1 MKLQLL
7 FFAFFLSISFL
18 INAQNSGFIGPD
30 APDLKAISFDQKIV
44 IVLENPEK
52 SNNRNLDYEEE
63 IELDFDLEGEYDM
76 FYRFEG
82 YQLFQLRD
90 ASIDLTLEN
99 LLNPLNARQV
109 FQSDLQNDIVTAF
122 NWHAVDDP
130 YSDDTLYVPVLKVEG
145 ENIGVKQSFVFDKC
159 AFTDSPLENGKDYYF
174 TVLAYAYNNYLGF
187 DIIRFPDGQKQTYL
201 PSTRNIRT
209 YSFTP
214 KAILPG
220 TKIFSDFG
228 DPLPITRLEG
238 QGNNYG
244 PLIPIEG
251 FDEKVLSGNFNGE
264 IEYLPGF
271 GPFEV
276 FIANPFEVRDG
287 TFELEFIDAD
297 PNEYVVGDEVS
308 FKLTKLETGE
318 NYESTLTLGTNVEE
332 MINKFG
338 LGIRIFQA
346 DPPGANPV
354 LVRDNG
360 FIGGFMEYKN
370 PYGSQW
376 LSFVEDQTR
385 DDNLNRDEIFDF
397 IKTEKDNEDHQLDPN
412 RSFIV
417 NNETGFFPYCLCDS
431 RPSNLPMI
439 SPAWIN
445 DANSGACGPLFGL
458 NNLNNVDIV
467 FTSDKSKWS
476 RVVILE
482 ATTGFLKEGSGEGF
496 GGSQMSLLERPAAS
510 KSAGPDGMP
519 LDDPDL
525 PNGFGWFPG
534 YAIDVATG
542 QRLNLF
548 FSEATIYS
556 PDNPAMEGVHS
567 DYLVGND
574 RMWNPGLEIE
584 VDGLPGSSRYFTGG
598 HHFIYVT
605 NQEYDGC
612 LQIHD
617 ILSGPLPM
625 RIKIPQVFRTVN
637 WTVMPL
643 ASELL
648 SYEEGLIPNDVRVQL
663 RVTQPFSAV
672 GSSHPNYAPFTHNK
686 YQFSIEGMA
695 FDPDVN
701 LPGYEGRLI
710 PVSLIRNPGP
720 TLIIL
725 KANSIIDEI
734 LTVEV
739 YDRNGLLQFTTTLT
753 DRLTEINTS
762 SWPSGVYIVHVYDQE
777 GNRTTLQ
784 YVKS

>member
-1 MKLQLL
+1 MKLPLL
-7 FFAFFLSISFL
+7 FIAFFLGISSL
-18 INAQNSGFIGPD
+18 INAQNSDFIGPD

-44 IVLENPEK
+44 LFLENPEK
-52 SNNRNLDYEEE
+52 SNNRNLDYKEE
-63 IELDFDLEGEYDM
+63 IEIDFDLEEEADL

-90 ASIDLTLEN
+90 ASVELTIEN
-99 LLNPLNARQV
+99 LLNPFKARQV
-109 FQSDLQNDIVTAF
+109 FQSDLQNDIVSAF
-122 NWHAVDDP
+122 NWKAVEDP
-130 YSDDTLYVPVLKVEG
+130 FSDDTLYVPVLKIEG
-145 ENIGVKQSFVFDKC
+145 ENIGVRHGYVFEQC
-159 AFTDSPLENGKDYYF
+159 AFTDSPLENGKEYYF
-174 TVLAYAYNNYLGF
+174 TVLAYAYNNYQGF
-187 DIIRFPDGQKQTYL
+187 DVIRFPDGQKQTYL
-201 PSTRNIRT
+201 PSTRNVRSYT
-209 YSFTP
+209 FSP
-214 KAILPG
+214 KALLPG
-220 TKIFSDFG
+220 TKIFSDYG

-238 QGNNYG
+238 QGNNER
-244 PLIPIEG
+244 PLIPVDG

-287 TFELEFIDAD
+287 TFELEFIDTD
-297 PNEYVVGDEVS
+297 PNEYAVDENAS
-308 FKLTKLETGE
+308 FRLTKLETGE
-318 NYESTLTLGTNVEE
+318 TYESTLTLGTNVEE
-332 MINKFG
+332 LINKFG
-338 LGIRIFQA
+338 LGIRIYQA
-346 DPPGANPV
+346 DPPGAKPG
-354 LVRDNG
+354 LIRDNG

-370 PYGSQW
+370 PNGPQW
-376 LSFVEDQTR
+376 LSFVEDQTT
-385 DDNLNRDEIFDF
+385 DPNWNNEVIFDY
-397 IKTEKDNEDHQLDPN
+397 IKTEERSDDFSLDPN

-431 RPSNLPMI
+431 RPGNLPFV

-445 DANSGACGPLFGL
+445 DANSAVCGSSFGL
-458 NNLNNVDIV
+458 GALNNVDIV

-476 RVVILE
+476 RVVIVE
-482 ATTGFLKEGSGEGF
+482 ATTEFLKEGSGESL
-496 GGSQMSLLERPAAS
+496 GGTQMRLLDRPAAS
-510 KSAGPDGMP
+510 KNAGAVGLP
-519 LDDPDL
+519 LNDPDL

-534 YAIDVATG
+534 YAIDINSG

-556 PDNPAMEGVHS
+556 PDNPMMEGVHP

-574 RMWNPGLEIE
+574 RMWNPGLETE

-612 LQIHD
+612 AQIHD
-617 ILSGPLPM
+617 ILTGPLPP
-625 RIKIPQVFRTVN
+625 RLSLPQVFRTVN

-643 ASELL
+643 ASQLL

-672 GSSHPNYAPFTHNK
+672 GSSHPNYSPFAHNK
-686 YQFSIEGMA
+686 YQFTIDGMA

-710 PVSLIRNPGP
+710 PVTLIRNPGP

-753 DRLTEINTS
+753 DRLTEIDTS
-762 SWPSGVYIVHVYDQE
+762 GWPAGVYVVHVYDQE